1 MQIQRLIKIMKQ
13 LTEDFASK
21 QYAQRINEFIATITQ
36 PQNKSNISI
45 LQGVGEKVLSELNF
59 VEEKGYYEELN
70 DVLDTLSTPHLDNQE
85 LIKEFVKVHK
95 SKDTTAA
102 IYHQKLNQL
111 LQNYKTNFNAVNA
124 IVTKF
129 TTDFGAFD
137 SEKSKSEFDY
147 TNKEQ
152 AVIGLHLVN
161 KESYEMLGN
170 FTELMNEWDTALY
183 LYSRCA
189 NVDTE
194 NLRPRVATFRNGSVW
209 AELIVCIGVA
219 SDIIS
224 IYNAGIA
231 TLKLF
236 KDFKEFLASR
246 QEGIQMTAFDKFEE
260 GLDDMKKD
268 IIEAIRNEA
277 KTRLE
282 NHEGSQS
289 VNVGANA
296 ISNVIY
302 GNIINGNNITLID
315 SQAQDKEL
323 EEENKKLREQVRK
336 LEVDQELLD
345 EIKLLVDSKLPEK
358 NYDEI
363 DKEVKPEKKK

>member
-1 MQIQRLIKIMKQ
+1 MKQ

-21 QYAQRINEFIATITQ
+21 QYAQRINEFIATIAQ
-36 PQNKSNISI
+36 PQNKTNISI
-45 LQGVGEKVLSELNF
+45 LQGVGEKVLAELNF
-59 VEEKGYYEELN
+59 VEEKSYYDELN
-70 DVLDTLSTPHLDNQE
+70 EVLDTLSTPHLDNKD
-85 LIKEFVKVHK
+85 LIAEFIKIHK

-102 IYHQKLNQL
+102 IYHQKLTQL
-111 LQNYKTNFNAVNA
+111 LQNFKTNFNAVNA

-137 SEKSKSEFDY
+137 SEKSKDEFEY

-152 AVIGLHLVN
+152 AVIGLHLIN
-161 KESYEMLGN
+161 RESYQMLGN
-170 FTELMNEWDTALY
+170 FTELMDEWDTALY

-189 NVDTE
+189 NVETD
-194 NLRPRVATFRNGSVW
+194 NLKPRVSTFRNGSVW
-209 AELIVCIGVA
+209 AELIVAIGVA

-231 TLKLF
+231 TLQLF
-236 KDFKEFLASR
+236 KDFKEFLATR
-246 QEGIQMTAFDKFEE
+246 QKGIKMTAFDKFEE

-268 IIEAIRNEA
+268 IIQAIKNEA
-277 KTRLE
+277 KSCLE
-282 NHEGSQS
+282 KHEGSQS
-289 VNVGANA
+289 VEVGANA

-315 SQAQDKEL
+315 TQKPNKEL
-323 EEENKKLREQVRK
+323 EKENQKLRDQVRK
-336 LEVDQELLD
+336 LEIDQDLLD

-358 NYDEI
+358 NYTEI
-363 DKEVKPEKKK
+363 DKEVKESKKEK